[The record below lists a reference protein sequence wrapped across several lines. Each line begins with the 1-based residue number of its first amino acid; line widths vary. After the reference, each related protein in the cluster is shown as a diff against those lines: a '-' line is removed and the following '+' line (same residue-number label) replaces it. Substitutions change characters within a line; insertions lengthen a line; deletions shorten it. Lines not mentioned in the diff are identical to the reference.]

1 MSDRRNQRAAGSPAP
16 GTDAASHPGASP
28 GAQPAHVHLPP
39 ATRLEFFS
47 DAVFA
52 FSATLLVVALEVPHT
67 YPELERTLWGFLG
80 FGMSFLALALIWS
93 THHAY
98 FRRYQLADRATIA
111 LNSTLLFVVLFYV
124 YPLKF
129 MTTSLVDVV
138 FGLHPERQGEMFRN
152 QDDVGR
158 MFVVY
163 GLGFLAVFAVFSL
176 LYQHAAR
183 SAGEARADAVA
194 AARSADAAAPLPD
207 DGRRRRAVGRA
218 GGFRR
223 RSLLRRAGLRLHAHR
238 PARLVARRLER
249 PARTGGERLSRARI

>member
-1 MSDRRNQRAAGSPAP
+1 MSEPTLPSATSA
-16 GTDAASHPGASP
+16 TDGARSF
-28 GAQPAHVHLPP
+28 AHMPP

-52 FSATLLVVALEVPHT
+52 FSATLLVVALEVPHS

-93 THHAY
+93 SHHAY

-111 LNSTLLFVVLFYV
+111 LNSMLLFVVLFYV

-138 FGLHPERQGEMFRN
+138 FGLHPERRNEMFRSEN
-152 QDDVGR
+152 DVSR

-163 GLGFLAVFAVFSL
+163 GLGFLAVFLVFSL
-176 LYQHAAR
+176 LYRHAAR
-183 SAGEARADAVA
+183 SAGKLGLTPWQLHEARMLQRHYLMMAGVGALSVVLAVTDVG
-194 AARSADAAAPLPD
+194 ARYGVPGFIYILIGPLAWGHGVWSAK
-207 DGRRRRAVGRA
+207 RT
-218 GGFRR
+218 
-223 RSLLRRAGLRLHAHR
+223 
-238 PARLVARRLER
+238 PA
-249 PARTGGERLSRARI
+249 TG

>member
-1 MSDRRNQRAAGSPAP
+1 MSDRRKQRVTGSHRPEGVTPPPPAP
-16 GTDAASHPGASP
+16 G
-28 GAQPAHVHLPP
+28 AHTHLPP
-39 ATRLEFFS
+39 ATRIEFFS

-52 FSATLLVVALEVPHT
+52 FSATLLVVALEVPHS

-98 FRRYQLADRATIA
+98 FRRYQLADRATVA
-111 LNSTLLFVVLFYV
+111 LNSILLFVVLFYV

-138 FGLHPERQGEMFRN
+138 IGLHPERRGEMFRN

-163 GLGFLAVFAVFSL
+163 GLGFLAVFGVFSL
-176 LYQHAAR
+176 LYRHAAR
-183 SAGEARADAVA
+183 SASALGLTPWQLHEAQMLQRHYLMMSGVGALSVVLAIADVRARFGVPGFVYVLIGPLAWWHGVWSDRRAPPADA
-194 AARSADAAAPLPD
+194 
-207 DGRRRRAVGRA
+207 
-218 GGFRR
+218 
-223 RSLLRRAGLRLHAHR
+223 
-238 PARLVARRLER
+238 
-249 PARTGGERLSRARI
+249 